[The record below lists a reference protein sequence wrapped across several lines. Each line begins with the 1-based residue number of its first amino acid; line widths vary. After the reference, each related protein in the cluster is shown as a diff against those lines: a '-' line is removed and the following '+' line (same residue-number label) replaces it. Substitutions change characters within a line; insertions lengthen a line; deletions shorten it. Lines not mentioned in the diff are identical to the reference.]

1 MGISDKDK
9 NESPGDSLLW
19 TKPVIVSVITLV
31 VLDKRNKR
39 C

>member
-9 NESPGDSLLW
+9 NESPGDSLLC
-19 TKPVIVSVITLV
+19 TKLIIVSVITRV
-31 VLDKRNKR
+31 VLDKRTKR